1 MNNCD
6 DGYNSGEPILTRY
19 AREAAEEKEATK
31 QATLEW
37 QKKQRVIDAQ
47 HARDMYFHFGIRV
60 SPTRYEK
67 YYLNNEEYIPS
78 EVIYFFTYTFCYM
91 HCAQDDDHG
100 SGDSRSSD
108 KLRTPTPSAAAPTLS
123 QPPSPPAMPPMPPL
137 PPTPPTPSSQT
148 PTPKPVTP
156 TPAPTPVRTTPT
168 PAPAPKPEVIYL
180 FTFIFFLPELRTGR
194 RSWFR

>member
-1 MNNCD
+1 MLLSVPIPETEKVNDCD
-6 DGYNSGEPILTRY
+6 DGYDSGEPILTRY

-47 HARDMYFHFGIRV
+47 HARATAALPIEADG
-60 SPTRYEK
+60 RYEK
-67 YYLNNEEYIPS
+67 YYLNHAEYIPS
-78 EVIYFFTYTFCYM
+78 EVIYLFTYIFCYM
-91 HCAQDDDHG
+91 NCAQDDDHG

-137 PPTPPTPSSQT
+137 PPTPPTPSYQT

-168 PAPAPKPEVIYL
+168 PAPAPKPEVFYL
-180 FTFIFFLPELRTGR
+180 FTFIFFLH
-194 RSWFR
+194 